1 MGGGILANLL
11 RKADKSL
18 YDGLGRL
25 PANSI
30 GMGSGTLKQKLMQR
44 GGNID
49 DAFATQD
56 LRKLRGRGNLKIR
69 DTGGGGT
76 PLLQDIYA
84 KLTKK

>member
-11 RKADKSL
+11 KKADRSI
-18 YDGLGRL
+18 YNGLGNL
-25 PANSI
+25 PANGL
-30 GMGSGTLKQKLMQR
+30 GMGAGTFKQKMIQHGR
-44 GGNID
+44 NID

-56 LRKLRGRGNLKIR
+56 LRKLRGRNNLKIR

-76 PLLQDIYA
+76 PMLQDIYA

>member
-11 RKADKSL
+11 KRADESI
-18 YDGLGRL
+18 YNGLGRL
-25 PANSI
+25 PANGL
-30 GMGSGTLKQKLMQR
+30 GMGAGTLKQRLIQR
-44 GGNID
+44 GRNID

-56 LRKLRGRGNLKIR
+56 LTKLRGRGNLKIR